1 MGRVQKKVAQT
12 KGAQK
17 PAQCTDTDPGR
28 MVTLA
33 SITTDCAKSIAT
45 EHMLVQCSKHFKFG
59 RAGATSPAVIDVDKK
74 RNKRLASSEAAVL
87 EFCVERQLSGEPAN
101 DPRMCTVHEHR
112 VDSD

>member
-1 MGRVQKKVAQT
+1 MGRVQKKVTQT

-33 SITTDCAKSIAT
+33 SIITTDCAKCIAT
-45 EHMLVQCSKHFKFG
+45 EPNAASILG
-59 RAGATSPAVIDVDKK
+59 RAGATPLAVVDVNRKG
-74 RNKRLASSEAAVL
+74 NKRLASSEATVL

-101 DPRMCTVHEHR
+101 GPRMRTVHEYR